1 MKKIKKQVRRRLKAV
16 VERLDNMALRMSAS
30 SRLAA
35 GVYYLIKGDYGRE
48 QRASAA
54 GKLAYRASLRKP
66 GASSSLLRRNVHRV
80 EKGLLMRP
88 RRVPFGLNYIGETV
102 AAYATTAAAGL
113 DACELRWATDVL
125 DEYMAVTPSH
135 PAVDPLRAQFR
146 AAVPGGAASPTK
158 ADALIPYVRDS
169 SDAAR
174 ITYEDMLA
182 LARYRRS
189 VRWFLPE
196 KVLRSE
202 IDRALDVAAYSP
214 SACNRQPFRFM
225 VFDEPQLVE
234 KVIALPMGTGG
245 FGHQVPALAVVVG
258 QQRNY
263 FGERDRHLI
272 YVDGA
277 LAAMSFVYGLEVQG
291 LGSCCINWPDV
302 EHLEQSMQ
310 ELLKLDADER
320 PIMLI
325 AIGHPDPEG
334 MVARSVKKP
343 LSIVR
348 TYNLESNDKS
358 DC

>member
-1 MKKIKKQVRRRLKAV
+1 MTIISKQMRRRLKAL
-16 VERLDNMALRMSAS
+16 VETFDNIALRMSAS
-30 SRLAA
+30 SRVAA

-48 QRASAA
+48 QQASAA

-113 DACELRWATDVL
+113 EPCELRWATDVL

-135 PAVDPLRAQFR
+135 PAVDSLRIQFK
-146 AAVPGGAASPTK
+146 AAIPAGAASPCK
-158 ADALIPYVRDS
+158 AEALIPYVRDTH
-169 SDAAR
+169 AAAQ

-189 VRWFLPE
+189 VRWFLPAP
-196 KVLRSE
+196 VSRSA
-202 IDRALDVAAYSP
+202 IDRALHVAAYSP

-225 VFDEPQLVE
+225 IFDEPKLVE
-234 KVIALPMGTGG
+234 KVLALPMGTGG
-245 FGHQVPALAVVVG
+245 FGHQVPAVAVVVG

-272 YVDGA
+272 YVDSA
-277 LAAMSFVYGLEVQG
+277 LASMSFVYGLEVQG

-310 ELLKLDADER
+310 DLLKLDTDER

-325 AIGHPDPEG
+325 AIGKPDPEG

-348 TYNLESNDKS
+348 TYNFESNEES